1 MSMQNNPVHC
11 AAVFSLVFGSLGFA
25 GMYGYT
31 HLIEH
36 VTDPDSLAFANF
48 GNLMGAGFFAIVG
61 LIVGAV
67 LGTITARRND
77 KP

>member
-1 MSMQNNPVHC
+1 MSMQNNPIHC
-11 AAVFSLVFGSLGFA
+11 AAAFAILGGSLGFA

-48 GNLMGAGFFAIVG
+48 GNFMGPCFFAIVG

-67 LGTITARRND
+67 LGTITSKRND